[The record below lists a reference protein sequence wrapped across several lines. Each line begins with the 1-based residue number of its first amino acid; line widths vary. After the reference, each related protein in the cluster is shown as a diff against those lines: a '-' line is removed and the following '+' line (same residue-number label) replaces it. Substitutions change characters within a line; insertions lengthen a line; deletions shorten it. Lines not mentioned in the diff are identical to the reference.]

1 MTSDP
6 DPDPDPVPG
15 TATGPAADPVIRLIG
30 AYRSYT
36 GQSGTVEALR
46 RTDLSVAAG
55 DYLAIM
61 GPSGSGKST
70 LLNTLGLLDAPTGGS
85 YLLDGHE
92 TARLSEA
99 DRTVL
104 RGRHLGFVF
113 QAFHL
118 LPYRTAAE
126 NVELGMLYGG
136 VKPAE
141 RRERAHATLA
151 RVGLTHRA
159 DAFPPA
165 LSGGERQR
173 VAVARA
179 LVGRPQVL
187 LCDEPTGSLD
197 NATSG
202 AVMDLIGELHEAG
215 LTTIVVTHDPAV
227 ASRAGRRFEIADG
240 TLREVAD
247 AAPTPA

>member
-1 MTSDP
+1 M
-6 DPDPDPVPG
+6 
-15 TATGPAADPVIRLIG
+15 TATPVIRLTG
-30 AYRSYT
+30 AYRFYT
-36 GQSGTVEALR
+36 GEGGVVEALR
-46 RTDLSVAAG
+46 PADLTVASG
-55 DYLAIM
+55 DHLAIM

-70 LLNTLGLLDAPTGGS
+70 LLNVLGLLDGLTGGS
-85 YLLDGHE
+85 YLLGGRE
-92 TARLSEA
+92 VARLTEA
-99 DRTVL
+99 ERTVL

-126 NVELGMLYGG
+126 NVEIGMLYAG

-141 RRERAHATLA
+141 RRERARSTLA
-151 RVGLTHRA
+151 RVGLSHRA

-179 LVGRPQVL
+179 LVNAPRVL

-197 NATSG
+197 STTSD
-202 AVMDLIGELHEAG
+202 AVMELIGELHADG
-215 LTTIVVTHDPAV
+215 LTIIVVTHDPAV
-227 ASRAGRRFEIADG
+227 AARAGRQLRISDG
-240 TLREVAD
+240 TLREVTG
-247 AAPTPA
+247 AAPTRP